1 MINFSKQH
9 TLANSY
15 TFKGKGLHTGL
26 SVTMTIKPAKPNT
39 GVLFH
44 RVDLGPDAYI
54 NAVSDYVTTTSRGT
68 TLEKGQVKI
77 STLEHLMATLYG
89 MHIDNV
95 LVEIDA
101 PEVPILDGSA
111 KFFADAI
118 AADGIVEQDAERKY
132 LEIKEKICFR
142 DDATGSEIV
151 ILPYDSLAVNLMI
164 DLTQRSWEISMQ
176 DSTSTWILQ
185 RR

>member
-54 NAVSDYVTTTSRGT
+54 NAVSDYVTTTSRG
-68 TLEKGQVKI
+68 
-77 STLEHLMATLYG
+77 Y
-89 MHIDNV
+89 
-95 LVEIDA
+95 
-101 PEVPILDGSA
+101 
-111 KFFADAI
+111 
-118 AADGIVEQDAERKY
+118 
-132 LEIKEKICFR
+132 
-142 DDATGSEIV
+142 
-151 ILPYDSLAVNLMI
+151 SLRNAY
-164 DLTQRSWEISMQ
+164 R
-176 DSTSTWILQ
+176 
-185 RR
+185 